1 MDSGETRAACSTLEE
16 ASMNFKVRLFA
27 IAIFCCFSFSP
38 KASFADTC
46 STTSL
51 NDVLA
56 TTCSIGKVSFAF
68 TANSFTGVGVSA
80 DSIIFTP
87 NAGSPLDP
95 GFLLSGTFRVTATG
109 LGESSTESFSF
120 FWMPTVL
127 DPAFQ
132 ITSATA
138 LLINP
143 VVPQA
148 PNLGFISG
156 GNNLGF
162 TNATVQTGE
171 PVVNPSTATIS
182 QSLLH
187 FPDGYFGTLTVVDG
201 TGNGAT
207 ASVDSMEHQY
217 NLTAVPEPANLAL
230 LATSLLCM
238 VGLKSKKLF
247 A

>member
-1 MDSGETRAACSTLEE
+1 
-16 ASMNFKVRLFA
+16 MNFKVRLFA
-27 IAIFCCFSFSP
+27 IGILFCLSFWP

-51 NDVLA
+51 NNVLG

-68 TANSFTGVGVSA
+68 TANSFTGVGVAA

-87 NAGSPLDP
+87 DAGNPLDP
-95 GFLLSGTFRVTATG
+95 GFFLSGPFRVTATG

-120 FWMPTVL
+120 FWMPAVL
-127 DPAFQ
+127 DTAFQ
-132 ITSATA
+132 ITGATS

-182 QSLLH
+182 QSLLT
-187 FPDGYFGTLTVVDG
+187 FPDGYFGAVTVVDG
-201 TGNGAT
+201 AGNGAT
-207 ASVDSMEHQY
+207 ASVDAMKHQY
-217 NLTAVPEPANLAL
+217 NLTAVPVTEPSNLAL
-230 LATSLLCM
+230 LVTSLLCM
-238 VGLKSKKLF
+238 VGLKSKKLL

>member
-1 MDSGETRAACSTLEE
+1 
-16 ASMNFKVRLFA
+16 MNFKVRLFA
-27 IAIFCCFSFSP
+27 IAILCCLSFSP

-46 STTSL
+46 LTTSL
-51 NDVLA
+51 NNVLG
-56 TTCSIGKVSFAF
+56 TTCLIGKISFAF
-68 TANSFTGVGVSA
+68 TADSFTGEGVST
-80 DSIIFTP
+80 DSIIFAP
-87 NAGSPLDP
+87 NADSPLAP
-95 GFLLSGTFRVTATG
+95 GFLLSGPFRVTATG

-127 DPAFQ
+127 DPGFQ
-132 ITSATA
+132 ITGATA

-182 QSLLH
+182 QSLLQ
-187 FPDGYFGTLTVVDG
+187 FPDGYFGALTVVDG
-201 TGNGAT
+201 AGNGAT
-207 ASVDSMEHQY
+207 ASVDAMEHQY
-217 NLTAVPEPANLAL
+217 NLTAVSAVPEPSNLVL

-238 VGLKSKKLF
+238 VGLKSKKLGLWL
-247 A
+247 